1 MESLVILR
9 EQKQRLENE
18 QKISGLPYHR
28 KVEIDALLYDINEK
42 IKYAERLKVAKS
54 IKYSTPQLKFFYTLL

>member
-42 IKYAERLKVAKS
+42 IRYIESSGAVKSSEKY
-54 IKYSTPQLKFFYTLL
+54 